1 MPEEKQDP
9 TKQDPTLEGLDS
21 EGLDAITRRRL
32 LKGAGAFA
40 LAATSGSLLS
50 ACGGGGGGSSNT
62 VAKSATNGPITGG
75 TQAAE
80 FRQLV
85 GISDADVKALSGKD
99 LKLGLITAL
108 TGSGAEYGRSQGNGF
123 KLAAE
128 HFQQATGLNIK
139 TSILDHKSGDPQAGA
154 QAIRQLGGE
163 SFGAVMSSYAADIG
177 AMLPGFKQ
185 YKTMA
190 FDPGGGTSIA
200 FEGRPYFWG
209 FRANT
214 PNDVYPGLFQFVHQ
228 NIPQVKRVMF
238 VGWDLGATL
247 VGLEVKG
254 IKQELSKYGM
264 QYVGTQTVKI
274 GATDVSAILSKIKTA
289 NPDLISMATYGTDP
303 GYFMKQ
309 FAQAGIKA
317 QVVGSEFTYDAQK
330 VGGPAYNK
338 YWFSSDYFT
347 FDRPPNPLS
356 NVFMKGYRAK
366 FGKVA
371 NLFYEP
377 NYYEGTLALLDLCRR
392 VATKGGDI
400 NDGTKLQDA
409 CIANPVFKS
418 VYGGDSKTVGEI
430 ELDPKTHTPVKR
442 QMGVFAVQNGTPTPL
457 AFFNIKGADYK
468 LVKKPSAVG

>member
-1 MPEEKQDP
+1 MPEDKQDP
-9 TKQDPTLEGLDS
+9 ALGDVEGVDFN
-21 EGLDAITRRRL
+21 AMTRRRL

-40 LAATSGSLLS
+40 LATAAAPIIS
-50 ACGGGGGGSSNT
+50 ACGGSSSGGTNSVAANT
-62 VAKSATNGPITGG
+62 TNGQVTGG
-75 TQAAE
+75 TSAAQ
-80 FRQLV
+80 FRNLL
-85 GISDADVKALSGKD
+85 GITDADVKALKGKD

-163 SFGAVMSSYAADIG
+163 GFGAVMSSYAADIG

-200 FEGRPYFWG
+200 FEGKPYFWG

-214 PNDVYPGLFQFVHQ
+214 PDDVFPGLFKYVSQEM
-228 NIPQVKRVMF
+228 PQVKRVML
-238 VGWDLGATL
+238 VGWDLGAQL
-247 VGLEVKG
+247 VGLEEKDL
-254 IKQELSKYGM
+254 KTQLQKYGM
-264 QYVGTQTVKI
+264 QFAGTQTVKI
-274 GATDVSAILSKIKTA
+274 GATDVSATLSKIKTA

-309 FAQAGIKA
+309 YEQAGLKA
-317 QVVGSEFTYDAQK
+317 QVIGSEFTYDAQK

-347 FDRPPNPLS
+347 FDAPPNPLS
-356 NVFMKGYRAK
+356 QVFMKGYRAK
-366 FGKVA
+366 FGTAA

-392 VATKGGDI
+392 VAAKGGNI
-400 NDGTKLQDA
+400 NDGTQLQDA
-409 CIANPVFKS
+409 CVANPVFKS
-418 VYGGDSKTVGEI
+418 VYGGDSKTVGDI
-430 ELDPKTHTPVKR
+430 QLDPKTHTPVKR
-442 QMGVFAVQNGTPTPL
+442 QMGVFAFQNGSPTPL
-457 AFFNIKGADYK
+457 AFFNIAGADYK
-468 LVKKPSAVG
+468 LVKKPSAVA

>member
-1 MPEEKQDP
+1 MPED
-9 TKQDPTLEGLDS
+9 KQDPTLGDVEGVDFN
-21 EGLDAITRRRL
+21 AMTRRRL

-40 LAATSGSLLS
+40 LATAAAPIIS
-50 ACGGGGGGSSNT
+50 ACGGSSSGGTNS
-62 VAKSATNGPITGG
+62 VAAKTTNGPVTGG
-75 TQAAE
+75 TSAAD
-80 FRQLV
+80 FRNLL
-85 GISDADVKALSGKD
+85 GISDADVKALNGKD

-128 HFQQATGLNIK
+128 HFQQATGVNIK

-163 SFGAVMSSYAADIG
+163 GFGAVMSSYAADIG

-200 FEGRPYFWG
+200 FEGKPYFWG

-214 PNDVYPGLFQFVHQ
+214 PDDVFPGLFKYVSQEM
-228 NIPQVKRVMF
+228 PQVKRVML
-238 VGWDLGATL
+238 VGWVLGAQL
-247 VGLEVKG
+247 VGLEEKDL
-254 IKQELSKYGM
+254 KTQLQKYGM
-264 QYVGTQTVKI
+264 QFAGTQTVKI
-274 GATDVSAILSKIKTA
+274 GATDVSAVLSKIKTA

-309 FAQAGIKA
+309 YEQAGLKA
-317 QVVGSEFTYDAQK
+317 QVIGSEFTYDAQK

-338 YWFSSDYFT
+338 YWISSDYFT
-347 FDRPPNPLS
+347 FDAPPNPLS
-356 NVFMKGYRAK
+356 QVFLKGYRAK
-366 FGKVA
+366 FGTAA

-400 NDGTKLQDA
+400 NDGTQLQSA

-430 ELDPKTHTPVKR
+430 QLDPKTHTPVKR

-457 AFFNIKGADYK
+457 AFFNIAGADYK
-468 LVKKPSAVG
+468 LEKKPSAVA

>member
-1 MPEEKQDP
+1 MPED
-9 TKQDPTLEGLDS
+9 KQDPTLGEPEGV
-21 EGLDAITRRRL
+21 DAITRRRL

-40 LAATSGSLLS
+40 LATAAAPIIS
-50 ACGGGGGGSSNT
+50 ACGGGGSNSNT
-62 VAKSATNGPITGG
+62 VAAAAKSGKITGG
-75 TQAAE
+75 VAVSE
-80 FRQLV
+80 FRNLL
-85 GISDADVKALSGKD
+85 GITNADVKALGGKS

-108 TGSGAEYGRSQGNGF
+108 TGPGAEYGRSQGNGF

-128 HFQQATGLNIK
+128 HFGQATGLSIK

-163 SFGAVMSSYAADIG
+163 GFGAVMSSYAGDIG

-214 PNDVYPGLFQFVHQ
+214 PDDVFPGLFKFVSQ
-228 NIPQVKRVMF
+228 NMPQVKRVML
-238 VGWDLGATL
+238 VGWDLGAQL
-247 VGLEVKG
+247 VGLEEKDL
-254 IKQELSKYGM
+254 KTQLQKYGM
-264 QYVGTQTVKI
+264 QFAGTQTVKI
-274 GATDVSAILSKIKTA
+274 GATDVSATLSKIKTA

-309 FAQAGIKA
+309 YAQAGIKA
-317 QVVGSEFTYDAQK
+317 QVIGSEFTYDAQK
-330 VGGPAYNK
+330 VGGPAYDK

-347 FDRPPNPLS
+347 FDHPPNPLS
-356 NVFMKGYRAK
+356 NVFMKGYKAK
-366 FGKVA
+366 FGKTA

-409 CIANPVFKS
+409 CVANPTFKS

-430 ELDPKTHTPVKR
+430 RLDPKTHTPVKR

-457 AFFNIKGADYK
+457 AFFDIGGADYK
-468 LVKKPSAVG
+468 LVKKPSAVA